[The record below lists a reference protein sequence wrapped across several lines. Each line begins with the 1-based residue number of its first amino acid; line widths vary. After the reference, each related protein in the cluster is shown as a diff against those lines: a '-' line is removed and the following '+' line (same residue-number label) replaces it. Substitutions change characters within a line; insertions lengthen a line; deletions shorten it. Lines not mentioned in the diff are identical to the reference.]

1 MRKSTGPGLLG
12 GRTDTG
18 DISPS
23 RLTGNGSGERRA
35 ELERGSGPNS
45 QKRRTA
51 PIRRLSI
58 LGATGSVGTS
68 TLQLV
73 DHTRDVFEIV
83 ALTANTN
90 VEKLAQ
96 LAIKYKAE
104 LAVIADERQ
113 YGELRALL
121 SETGIEAAAGPSGLI
136 EAALRPADCIM
147 AAIMG
152 AAGLQPTLAAISQGS
167 RLALANKECLV
178 CAGDLFMQAVATAG
192 TELLPVDSEHSA
204 AFQALQGAQSCE
216 ISRIT
221 LTASGGP
228 FRTSTLDELRAATP
242 EQALKHPNWSMGRK
256 ITIDSATMM
265 NKGLELIEAYHLFPV
280 RIDQLDVVIHPQ
292 SIVHCLV
299 DYIDGSV
306 LAQLASP
313 DMCTPIAYSLSWP
326 ARMSSPTASLDLVKI
341 GALTFEAPDYA
352 HFPALRVAKEAL
364 QRGGAAPLVLNAA
377 NEIAVDAF
385 LCKKLGFLEI
395 AQLVADMLEQADRR
409 NMLSAPAEL
418 DQVLAL
424 DSEIRQLARGLLG
437 QYG

>member
-1 MRKSTGPGLLG
+1 MQKSTGPGLLG
-12 GRTDTG
+12 GRTDTS
-18 DISPS
+18 DISQS
-23 RLTGNGSGERRA
+23 RLTSYGGGERIA
-35 ELERGSGPNS
+35 ELERSSGRNS
-45 QKRRTA
+45 QKRRAA

-73 DHTRDVFEIV
+73 DHARDVFEIV

-113 YGELRALL
+113 HGELRALL
-121 SETGIEAAAGPSGLI
+121 SGTGVEAAAGPGGLI

-147 AAIMG
+147 AAIIG

-178 CAGDLFMQAVATAG
+178 CAGDLFMQAVAQSG

-204 AFQALQGAQSCE
+204 AFQALEGAEPGS
-216 ISRIT
+216 IARIT

-228 FRTSTLDELRAATP
+228 FRTSTMEELRAATP

-265 NKGLELIEAYHLFPV
+265 NKGLELIEAHHLFPV
-280 RIDQLDVVIHPQ
+280 RTDQLAVIFHPQ
-292 SIVHCLV
+292 SIIHCLV

-326 ARMSSPTASLDLVKI
+326 RRMSSPTPPLDLVKI
-341 GALTFEAPDYA
+341 GALTFEAPDTTR
-352 HFPALRVAKEAL
+352 FPALAVAKEAME
-364 QRGGAAPLVLNAA
+364 RGGAAPLVLNAA

-395 AQLVADMLEQADRR
+395 AQLVADMLEQADAR
-409 NMLSAPAEL
+409 NLLTAPTDL
-418 DQVLAL
+418 DHVLAL
-424 DSEIRQLARGLLG
+424 DSEVRQLARGLLR
-437 QYG
+437 